1 LAARARE
8 RGTVL
13 IPVGTGWP
21 EGADLRLS
29 VLAGAWEG
37 LGQGHGHLRGRMALV
52 AAEGRGAAAR
62 QRRVQLWLPG
72 PTGAVERYDGE
83 AILDAPRSSSAPVTV
98 AVAG

>member
-1 LAARARE
+1 
-8 RGTVL
+8 VL
-13 IPVGTGWP
+13 IPVGAGWP

-37 LGQGHGHLRGRMALV
+37 LGQGHGHLSGRTALV

-62 QRRVQLWLPG
+62 PRRVQLWLPG
-72 PTGAVERYDGE
+72 PTGTVERYEGE
-83 AILDAPRSSSAPVTV
+83 AMLDAPRTRTAAVAV